1 MLFIGEITGVG
12 VATYANGDVYQGS
25 FVKGK
30 RQGRGTIKFA
40 SGDSASG
47 KWNDGALVE
56 TGTD

>member
-1 MLFIGEITGVG
+1 MILLIQQVVRF
-12 VATYANGDVYQGS
+12 QGS

-56 TGTD
+56 TGAD